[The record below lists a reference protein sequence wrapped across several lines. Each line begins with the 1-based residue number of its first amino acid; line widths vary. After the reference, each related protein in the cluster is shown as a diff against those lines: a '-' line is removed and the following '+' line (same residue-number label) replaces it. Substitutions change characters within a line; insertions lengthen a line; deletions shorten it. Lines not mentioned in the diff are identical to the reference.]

1 VIGTYIFLPSNAPSY
16 IPGKAAVVVLTVINM
31 LCCVLMAY
39 INVRWNRQKK
49 RELEKLVTD
58 NGWTEEDVQREREKA
73 AFQDLTDK
81 ENVFFIYT
89 R

>member
-1 VIGTYIFLPSNAPSY
+1 
-16 IPGKAAVVVLTVINM
+16 
-31 LCCVLMAY
+31 MAFF
-39 INVRWNRQKK
+39 IVRWNRLKK
-49 RELEKLVTD
+49 KELEKLVAD

-81 ENVFFIYT
+81 ENVFFTYT